1 MSEAGLLTHQL
12 VSIAVIFQLAIAVY
26 DDDDISVRDTV
37 YVGLYTASGGK
48 LFSFVVIL
56 TL

>member
-12 VSIAVIFQLAIAVY
+12 VSIAVIFQLATAVY

-37 YVGLYTASGGK
+37 YVGLYTASGGMR
-48 LFSFVVIL
+48 
-56 TL
+56 TEG